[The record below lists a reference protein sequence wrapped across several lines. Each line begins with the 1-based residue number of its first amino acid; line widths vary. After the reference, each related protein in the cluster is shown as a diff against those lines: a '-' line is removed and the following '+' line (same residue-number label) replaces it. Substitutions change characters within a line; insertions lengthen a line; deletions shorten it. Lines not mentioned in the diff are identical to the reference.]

1 MLDCQ
6 FWIHASKG
14 PVIIMNQLKS
24 IYNSPFKDSHSH
36 PIHTCFPIIDSN
48 APITGLQ
55 WLDRLVTPL
64 ELTLLPIESSTCSTD
79 VSRLSDPGV
88 N

>member
-14 PVIIMNQLKS
+14 PVIIMYQLKS
-24 IYNSPFKDSHSH
+24 IYNSSFKDSHSH
-36 PIHTCFPIIDSN
+36 PIHICFPVIASN
-48 APITGLQ
+48 APINDLQ
-55 WLDRLVTPL
+55 WLDRLVAL
-64 ELTLLPIESSTCSTD
+64 ELTLSQIASSTCSTD